1 MIPGSRGIFG
11 FLLGGIS
18 DKYNIPYIFVEWAAL
33 IIIWILY
40 LFFEPSPFSK
50 IDVYLLIFFAAA
62 SLVLYTIISLI
73 FFRNLDMV
81 ISLFKKPKKRGW

>member
-40 LFFEPSPFSK
+40 LFFEPSPFS
-50 IDVYLLIFFAAA
+50 
-62 SLVLYTIISLI
+62 
-73 FFRNLDMV
+73 
-81 ISLFKKPKKRGW
+81 